1 MNVWDVLLLIAGAAI
16 VAGTL
21 MSAIRTVVLP
31 RGVPVRLGRRVF
43 LFVRFLFELRIGRKA
58 KYERR
63 DKIMAL
69 YAPVSLFMLLVVWL
83 TIVLGGYMLMF
94 FAVGVR
100 PLRDAFTV
108 SGSSLLTLGFARGE
122 TLPGTILSFS
132 EATVGLILLTIL
144 IAYLPSAYGVFSRR
158 EAMVEALEVRAGAPP
173 SAVEMLERY
182 WAIEFYD
189 ELPQLWERWE
199 VWFIEVAETHTSFP
213 ALAFFR
219 SPEPEQSWVTAAGT
233 VLDAGGIYL
242 GAVDRPREPRA
253 ELMIRAG
260 YIALRRIAA
269 FFKIPYDPDPAPDDP
284 ISITRDE
291 FEVALDRLAAAGV
304 PLKPDRDQAWRDY
317 AGWRVNY
324 DSVLLA
330 LARLTSAPVAPWS
343 SDRSAS
349 YGPLQALRGRPG
361 TPPRERSKRAR

>member
-1 MNVWDVLLLIAGAAI
+1 
-16 VAGTL
+16 

-31 RGVPVRLGRRVF
+31 RGVPVRLGRGVF
-43 LFVRFLFELRIGRKA
+43 LFARFLFELRIGRKA

-69 YAPVSLFMLLVVWL
+69 YAPVSLLTLLVVWL
-83 TIVLGGYMLMF
+83 TSVLGGYTMMF
-94 FAVGVR
+94 WALGVH
-100 PLRDAFTV
+100 PLREAFTV
-108 SGSSLLTLGFARGE
+108 SGSSLLTLGFARGD
-122 TLPGTILSFS
+122 TIPTTVLTFS

-173 SAVEMLERY
+173 SAAEMLERY
-182 WAIEFYD
+182 WRIEFYD
-189 ELPQLWERWE
+189 ELPHLWERWE
-199 VWFIEVAETHTSFP
+199 AWFIELAETHTSFP
-213 ALAFFR
+213 ALTFFR
-219 SPEPEQSWVTAAGT
+219 SPEPGQSWVTAAGT
-233 VLDAGGIYL
+233 VLDAGAMYL
-242 GAVDRPREPRA
+242 AAVDRPREPRA

-269 FFKIPYDPDPAPDDP
+269 FFKIHYDPDPSPDDP
-284 ISITRDE
+284 ISIARQE
-291 FEVALDRLAAAGV
+291 FEAALDRLAAAGA
-304 PLKPDRDQAWRDY
+304 PLKSDRDRAWRDY

-343 SDRSAS
+343 SDRSAT
-349 YGPLQALRGRPG
+349 YGPLQALRGKAG
-361 TPPRERSKRAR
+361 TPPRERGTRGR